1 MVHCF
6 GGIRTAPVQS
16 AASVRVFGFIWVQ
29 GLRVRIWYTN
39 GSSTVGSIGQGLG
52 FIWVQGLRVRIYSVT
67 PVSEYNTYT
76 YLDLYRHVL

>member
-39 GSSTVGSIGQGLG
+39 GSSTVGSIGQGLRFYLGSG
-52 FIWVQGLRVRIYSVT
+52 FKGSHI
-67 PVSEYNTYT
+67 
-76 YLDLYRHVL
+76 

>member
-29 GLRVRIWYTN
+29 GLRVASFFRFRVVERALHGTLLWGYTN
-39 GSSTVGSIGQGLG
+39 GSSTVGSIGQGLSVLFG
-52 FIWVQGLRVRIYSVT
+52 FRV
-67 PVSEYNTYT
+67 
-76 YLDLYRHVL
+76 